1 MSRKVFVCLLMLIC
15 LWWITV
21 DVSLAADGGE
31 IFIRE
36 CGSCHQ
42 QGGKVKPV
50 NPADKA
56 EVVWAKYFKRDRHPV
71 KLSTISTSD
80 ELKSI
85 LEYLQR
91 HAADSDSPKA
101 AAIPKG

>member
-1 MSRKVFVCLLMLIC
+1 MSRKIVLCILMLTC
-15 LWWITV
+15 LWWITA
-21 DVSLAADGGE
+21 DNAPAIDGGE
-31 IFIRE
+31 LFIRE

-56 EVVWAKYFKRDRHPV
+56 EVVWGKYFKRDRHPV

-80 ELKSI
+80 ELTSI

-91 HAADSDSPKA
+91 HAADSDSPEA